1 MRSLRNLC
9 IYTVMTLL
17 LTAPGAFA
25 LPATGPIL
33 VVEATLI
40 EGLADYHGEV
50 VETESEIIERD
61 GDRYILADSGL
72 SSLEGLHA
80 LFLVDH
86 RRDTQK
92 GSTLERKLWQEVLP
106 IDEGFF
112 ELSMLPDEPFWYQIA
127 DVNGEL
133 GLFGQGNL
141 LRSEGGEGEPFQ
153 VWRIDGMKLVD
164 RSDIALR

>member
-9 IYTVMTLL
+9 IYTALIL
-17 LTAPGAFA
+17 IATAPVAAA
-25 LPATGPIL
+25 LPASGSIL

-50 VETESEIIERD
+50 VESETETIARD
-61 GDRYILADSGL
+61 GNRYVLEGSGL
-72 SSLEGLHA
+72 SSLDGLQA

-92 GSTLERKLWQEVLP
+92 SAGLQRERWQEVLP
-106 IDEGFF
+106 VSEGFF
-112 ELSMLPDEPFWYQIA
+112 ELNVLPDEPFWYQIA

-153 VWRIDGMKLVD
+153 VWRIDGLKLVD